1 MMADKFKKERQFK
14 TSWHHRKPAYWLQR
28 DRERPAGFRE
38 SPEVVRFDVEPGVE
52 PSGKPP
58 VRIFLGTEPHQYRAE
73 RVFIWAIRQVRDSA
87 RVYEIYMM
95 KDLAGFSRAGWKT
108 GFTNYRY
115 AIPTLAGGEGRA
127 IFNDVD
133 QIYLADPAEMFDM
146 DMNGA
151 GILGITERETS
162 VLLIDCAKMI
172 NFWSIEDAK
181 TGKRHRHFRDI
192 THSNNLW
199 GRLPAEWNARD
210 EEYRAGQSKCF
221 HFTTLQTQPW
231 QPFPKQLRYT
241 PHPNGEVWFA
251 LERAADKARFTPFT
265 REQPSRRFS
274 EMFGQSRRIHNSGE
288 AQLGSTAEETFNSD
302 MLRKYDDD
310 IAKLIDQTGAKR
322 LLDYGS
328 GKRASYQ
335 PFPGEPADGR
345 IKADPAWPGIN
356 VTCFDPRFGPYPEPY
371 EDKFDGVISIDV
383 LEHISDDDVG
393 WVLDEM
399 FASADK
405 FVYAVA
411 TCDPVPEVLPD
422 GENTRCTLQ
431 TPEWWKLQMEMAAR
445 RNSGL
450 RWVFCAV
457 EKRGMGKKHHIY
469 SGACNLGE
477 AA

>member
-1 MMADKFKKERQFK
+1 MAEKHKKERHLM
-14 TSWHHRKPAYWLQR
+14 TLWYHRKPAFWVHK
-28 DRERPAGFRE
+28 DRERPVGFRA
-38 SPEVVRFDVEPGVE
+38 SPEVIRFDVEPGVE
-52 PSGKPP
+52 PSDKPP
-58 VRIFLGTEPHQYRAE
+58 VRIFLGTEPFQYRAE
-73 RVFIWAIRQVRDSA
+73 RVFIWAIKQVRNPA

-115 AIPTLAGGEGRA
+115 AIPALAGGEGRA

-146 DMNGA
+146 DMRGA
-151 GILGITERETS
+151 GILCVTGRETS
-162 VLLIDCAKMI
+162 VMLIDCAKMI
-172 NFWSIEDAK
+172 KFWSAEDAK
-181 TGKRHRHFRDI
+181 TGKKHRYFRDI
-192 THSNNLW
+192 THNNNLW
-199 GRLPAEWNARD
+199 GKLPGEWNARD
-210 EEYRAGQSKCF
+210 EEFRAGQSKCF

-231 QPFPKQLRYT
+231 KPFPKQLRYT

-251 LERAADKARFTPFT
+251 LEHAADKAQFTPFT

-274 EMFGQSRRIHNSGE
+274 EMLERYHRMYNSGE
-288 AQLGSTAEETFNSD
+288 AQLGSTAEETFDSH
-302 MLRKYDDD
+302 MLRKHDDA

-328 GKRASYQ
+328 GKRNSYQ
-335 PFPGEPADGR
+335 PFPGEPADGL
-345 IKADPAWPGIN
+345 IKAHPAWPGIN

-371 EDKFDGVISIDV
+371 QDKFDGVISIDV
-383 LEHISDDDVG
+383 LEHIPDDDVG
-393 WVLDEM
+393 WLLDEM

-411 TCDPVPEVLPD
+411 ACYPVPEVLPND
-422 GENTRCTLQ
+422 ENAHCTLQ

-445 RNSGL
+445 RNSGV
-450 RWVFCAV
+450 RWEFCAV
-457 EKRGMGKKHHIY
+457 EKKGTREKRRLF